1 MAMVLQANR
10 MTNPD
15 TSPMPMDSY
24 QTLHRKNGSTSS
36 SSSTPPRSASPM
48 NNQEDSFRRMIFEK
62 IEEGKRDM
70 DTQKCRKIL
79 EDLMKMLKHL
89 TADVN
94 NYNLAFRETRPAF
107 YMQEFERLTD
117 RIDILT
123 KARDALTE
131 YLREVEDQNVDQT
144 LTCSTSISD
153 VSQPINHSPI
163 ERSSSDKHFRPPKFP
178 LTPPP
183 FNTKDIVVNDYSST
197 NLDQRPHQH
206 SYPLTPPSPST
217 SSHTSSQ
224 QAHYYN
230 SRSRSPSMTPSQF
243 IRVHFPNKHT
253 TALAPRN
260 DETLEVALESRASR
274 HSVTNLRAYTPV
286 YMISRQ
292 PCPWEITLDRV
303 LEPEIELEEKTKLDH
318 SFVSH

>member
-1 MAMVLQANR
+1 MVLQASR
-10 MTNPD
+10 MTNTD

-24 QTLHRKNGSTSS
+24 QTLHRKTGSTSS

-62 IEEGKRDM
+62 IEEGKRDI
-70 DTQKCRKIL
+70 DPQKCRKIL

-107 YMQEFERLTD
+107 YMQVGSIRCGHVPTKPINAEWNPCFSSSLKEFERLTD
-117 RIDILT
+117 RIDTLT

-131 YLREVEDQNVDQT
+131 YLREVEDQHVDRT
-144 LTCSTSISD
+144 LTCSTSIPD
-153 VSQPINHSPI
+153 VSQPAHHSPI
-163 ERSSSDKHFRPPKFP
+163 ERSSSDKQFRPPKFS
-178 LTPPP
+178 LTSPP
-183 FNTKDIVVNDYSST
+183 FNTKDIVVNDYSSS
-197 NLDQRPHQH
+197 NADQRSHQH

-230 SRSRSPSMTPSQF
+230 SRSRSPSMTPGQF

-253 TALAPRN
+253 TAVIWSMR
-260 DETLEVALESRASR
+260 
-274 HSVTNLRAYTPV
+274 
-286 YMISRQ
+286 
-292 PCPWEITLDRV
+292 CG
-303 LEPEIELEEKTKLDH
+303 K
-318 SFVSH
+318 